1 MSSDDP
7 CEGAPTTL
15 DANGVSWSQRCNLC
29 QAKDGDDRTTCM
41 ETMMKEYAQFTEGEQ
56 QEEDSADSDP
66 TLLSGCDMITG
77 VGC

>member
-15 DANGVSWSQRCNLC
+15 DANGVSWSDRCKSC
-29 QAKDGDDRTTCM
+29 QDKDAAERTTCM
-41 ETMMKEYAQFTEGEQ
+41 NTMMEEYAKFAEGEQ
-56 QEEDSADSDP
+56 QEEDDADP
-66 TLLSGCDMITG
+66 TMLSGCDPVTQ